1 MADHESAIIC
11 DLAQY
16 YNIYDWRKFEIGY
29 IATLVC
35 GLGSD
40 SRTMLEIADTPFSI
54 NTYIQAITADYL
66 ANLLFVEIKKSV
78 GKKKQVEKPKSLLD
92 ILKNAKNKDDAQK
105 ELRTYRTPEEFE
117 QARRE
122 IIEKG

>member
-16 YNIYDWRKFEIGY
+16 YHIYDWRKFEVGY
-29 IATLVC
+29 IATLVL
-35 GLGSD
+35 GLGAD

-54 NTYIQAITADYL
+54 NTYISAITADYL
-66 ANLLFVEIKKSV
+66 ANLLFVEIKKST
-78 GKKKQVEKPKSLLD
+78 KKKVDKPKSLLE
-92 ILKNAKNKDDAQK
+92 ILQNAKNKGDAQK

-117 QARRE
+117 RARRA
-122 IIEKG
+122 IIEG